1 MNNQP
6 FGLESTT
13 IGLTLWNPTSEDF
26 EGMQYAGISI
36 GLKAGE
42 KQIFAIKCAA
52 HLLNA
57 FGQRGLTSLTY
68 GSDEEKVGKEAIQ
81 RNLDFKTK
89 QVVDYNQRN
98 ENRKAMQLG
107 YLPPTKILKKYALEL
122 GLKLLEP
129 YTVRDEERAGIS
141 EGKKEDE
148 ALRAELAELRE
159 TMKQFME
166 QRGQASVDSK
176 GAFKCGVCGE
186 SFDQNVLLLRHSRTH
201 GKK

>member
-107 YLPPTKILKKYALEL
+107 YLPPTEILKKYALEL

-141 EGKKEDE
+141 EGKKENE

-159 TMKQFME
+159 TMKQFIE
-166 QRGQASVDSK
+166 QRGQASGDSK

>member
-13 IGLTLWNPTSEDF
+13 IGLTLWNPTNEDL
-26 EGMQYAGISI
+26 ERMQYAGISI

-68 GSDEEKVGKEAIQ
+68 GSDEEKVGKAAIQ

-107 YLPPTKILKKYALEL
+107 YLPPTETLKKYALEL

-129 YTVRDEERAGIS
+129 YTVRDEERAGITKATA
-141 EGKKEDE
+141 ENEELKKKLAVQETE
-148 ALRAELAELRE
+148 MAEMKEM
-159 TMKQFME
+159 MKQ
-166 QRGQASVDSK
+166 
-176 GAFKCGVCGE
+176 
-186 SFDQNVLLLRHSRTH
+186 LLLNQEAAKKPGPLVKRD
-201 GKK
+201 GKWVKE

>member
-13 IGLTLWNPTSEDF
+13 IGLTLWNPTNEDL

-42 KQIFAIKCAA
+42 KQIFAIKCAS

-68 GSDEEKVGKEAIQ
+68 GSDEETVGRAAIQ
-81 RNLDFKTK
+81 RNREFKER
-89 QVVDYNQRN
+89 QVVEYNQRN

-107 YLPPTKILKKYALEL
+107 YLPPTETLKKYAIEL

-141 EGKKEDE
+141 EGKKENE
-148 ALRAELAELRE
+148 ELKRKLTAQEKELSE
-159 TMKQFME
+159 MKELMKQVLA
-166 QRGQASVDSK
+166 GQQKEEERKDKRPLGKRTARP
-176 GAFKCGVCGE
+176 GE
-186 SFDQNVLLLRHSRTH
+186 
-201 GKK
+201 

>member
-68 GSDEEKVGKEAIQ
+68 GSDEERVGKAAIQ

-107 YLPPTKILKKYALEL
+107 YLPPTEILKKYALEL

-129 YTVRDEERAGIS
+129 YTVRDEERAGITKATV
-141 EGKKEDE
+141 ENEELKKKLAAQETE
-148 ALRAELAELRE
+148 MAEMKEM
-159 TMKQFME
+159 MKQ
-166 QRGQASVDSK
+166 
-176 GAFKCGVCGE
+176 
-186 SFDQNVLLLRHSRTH
+186 LLLNQEAAKKPGPLVKRD
-201 GKK
+201 GKWVKE

>member
-13 IGLTLWNPTSEDF
+13 IGLTLWNPTNEDL

-68 GSDEEKVGKEAIQ
+68 GSDEEKVGKAAIQ

-107 YLPPTKILKKYALEL
+107 YLPPTEILKKYALEL

-129 YTVRDEERAGIS
+129 YTVRDEERAGITKATV
-141 EGKKEDE
+141 ENEELKKKLAAQETE
-148 ALRAELAELRE
+148 MAEMKEM
-159 TMKQFME
+159 MKQ
-166 QRGQASVDSK
+166 
-176 GAFKCGVCGE
+176 
-186 SFDQNVLLLRHSRTH
+186 LLLNQEAAKKPGPLVKRD
-201 GKK
+201 GKWVKE

>member
-13 IGLTLWNPTSEDF
+13 IGLTLWNPTNEDL

-42 KQIFAIKCAA
+42 KQIFAIKCAM

-57 FGQRGLTSLTY
+57 FGRRGLTSLTY
-68 GSDEEKVGKEAIQ
+68 GSDEEKVGKAAIQ

-107 YLPPTKILKKYALEL
+107 YLPPTETLKKYALEL

-129 YTVRDEERAGIS
+129 YTVRDEERAGITKATA
-141 EGKKEDE
+141 ENEELKKKLAVQETE
-148 ALRAELAELRE
+148 MAEMKEM
-159 TMKQFME
+159 MKQ
-166 QRGQASVDSK
+166 
-176 GAFKCGVCGE
+176 
-186 SFDQNVLLLRHSRTH
+186 LLLNQEAAKKPGPLVKRD
-201 GKK
+201 GKWVKE

>member
-13 IGLTLWNPTSEDF
+13 IGLTLWNPTNEDL

-42 KQIFAIKCAA
+42 KQIFAIKCAM

-68 GSDEEKVGKEAIQ
+68 GSDEEKVGKAAIQ

-107 YLPPTKILKKYALEL
+107 YLPPTETLKKYALEL

-129 YTVRDEERAGIS
+129 YTVRDEERAGITKATA
-141 EGKKEDE
+141 ENEELKKKLAVQETE
-148 ALRAELAELRE
+148 MAEMKEM
-159 TMKQFME
+159 MKQ
-166 QRGQASVDSK
+166 
-176 GAFKCGVCGE
+176 
-186 SFDQNVLLLRHSRTH
+186 LLLNQEAAKKPGPLVKRD
-201 GKK
+201 GKWVKE

>member
-13 IGLTLWNPTSEDF
+13 IGLTLWNPTNEDL

-57 FGQRGLTSLTY
+57 FGQRGLTSLVY
-68 GSDEEKVGKEAIQ
+68 GSDEGKVGKAAIQ

-107 YLPPTKILKKYALEL
+107 YLPPTETLKKYALEL

-129 YTVRDEERAGIS
+129 YTVRDEERAGITKATAENEELKKKLAAQEGELS
-141 EGKKEDE
+141 EMKEM
-148 ALRAELAELRE
+148 
-159 TMKQFME
+159 MKQ
-166 QRGQASVDSK
+166 
-176 GAFKCGVCGE
+176 
-186 SFDQNVLLLRHSRTH
+186 LLANQEAAKKSGPLVKRN
-201 GKK
+201 GKWVKE

>member
-68 GSDEEKVGKEAIQ
+68 GSDEEKVGKAAIQ

-107 YLPPTKILKKYALEL
+107 YLPPTEILKKYALEL

-129 YTVRDEERAGIS
+129 YTVRDEERAGITKATV
-141 EGKKEDE
+141 ENEELKKKLAAQETE
-148 ALRAELAELRE
+148 MAEMKEM
-159 TMKQFME
+159 MKQ
-166 QRGQASVDSK
+166 
-176 GAFKCGVCGE
+176 
-186 SFDQNVLLLRHSRTH
+186 LLLNQEAAKKPGPLVKRD
-201 GKK
+201 GKWVKE